1 LSAAVPSPI
10 AEPIA
15 EAKPAAPRPPWRER
29 LARGLRFAR
38 DTFPLT
44 PAGCLLLG
52 GALWAL
58 LGPGLGQHDLVLLI
72 LGVLGVLVTALS
84 ALLVGVAALL
94 ARSGLPQDPVTRE
107 TEAGRWTTTGFSAP
121 SLWFLPMVGL
131 TWRWDEPAGEV
142 EVNREGGRLIERV
155 RLTRRGEWPEVRR
168 AFEVEDAFGLAS
180 IRFFHVERGA
190 MRALP
195 NTGRLRD
202 VQVVQGLAGGDD
214 REHPLGPAAGD
225 LMDIR
230 RYGPGDP
237 LRFVLWKLYAKSG
250 QLLVRTPERAIA
262 PIKRTVAYL
271 VVGQDDEAAAGAA
284 RVAVGLA
291 ARSADWAFGADG
303 CHEVARDH
311 GKAEQAILSSGKARP
326 EDGAADLSRFLD
338 AASFGAGGRALV
350 FVPGVPGPWMR
361 KVVEATAGR
370 FTELEFAVCV
380 DGLKPPK
387 ARSWLSRALL
397 SEGDDAQKGIDT
409 AALVEVVSTLT
420 RARARV
426 TVLDRE
432 GGVVVPSDQLYRL
445 KGAAP

>member
-1 LSAAVPSPI
+1 MSAAA
-10 AEPIA
+10 AETTPQVGL
-15 EAKPAAPRPPWRER
+15 PAPPPLRER
-29 LARGLRFAR
+29 LSRGLRVAQGV
-38 DTFPLT
+38 FPLT
-44 PAGCLLLG
+44 PAGCLLLA

-58 LGPGLGQHDLVLLI
+58 LGPGLGNHDLVLLI
-72 LGVLGVLVTALS
+72 LGVLGTLVTALS

-94 ARSGLPQDPVTRE
+94 VRSGLPETPTSRE
-107 TEAGRWTTTGFSAP
+107 TEAGRWTTTGFTTP
-121 SLWFLPMVGL
+121 SLWYLPMVGL
-131 TWRWDEPAGEV
+131 TWRWVEPAGEV

-168 AFEVEDAFGLAS
+168 EFEVEDAFGLAS
-180 IRFFHVERGA
+180 VRFTHVERGS

-195 NTGRLRD
+195 HTGRLRD

-262 PIKRTVAYL
+262 PVKRTVAYL

-291 ARSADWAFGADG
+291 ARSNDWAFGADG
-303 CHEVARDH
+303 CHHVARDQA
-311 GKAEQAILSSGKARP
+311 KAEEAILSSGKARP
-326 EDGAADLSRFLD
+326 EEGAADLAAFLD

-370 FTELEFAVCV
+370 FAELEFAVCV

-387 ARSWLSRALL
+387 PRSWLSRALL
-397 SEGDDAQKGIDT
+397 AGDDDAQQGIDT
-409 AALVEVVSTLT
+409 SALVEVVSALT

-445 KGAAP
+445 KGAAS